1 MEKVLL
7 SHFSFLCAKF
17 EVKKKVV
24 CCPLLVFGKLCRI
37 GVFLAGFVFFV
48 LVAVAVMDMFSL
60 SRDLNR
66 STFCLFVDVFV
77 Y

>member
-1 MEKVLL
+1 M
-7 SHFSFLCAKF
+7 CAKF
-17 EVKKKVV
+17 EVKKEVV